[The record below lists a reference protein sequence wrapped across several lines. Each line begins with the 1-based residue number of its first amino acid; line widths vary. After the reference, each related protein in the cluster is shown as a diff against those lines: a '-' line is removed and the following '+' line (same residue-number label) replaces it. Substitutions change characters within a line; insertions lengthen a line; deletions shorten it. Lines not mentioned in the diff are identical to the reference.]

1 MNRRNLIVWLVMG
14 LCWVVL
20 PARASSLGDIRVHAR
35 FLTDRMAF
43 ELNLNQYQYDDLY
56 EVNFDFLCG
65 IDPYIDDLAYS
76 RSVAMDAYYRYLDE
90 RNDDLRWILST
101 AEYLRF
107 MAIDYFFRPIYAV
120 NHCCYL
126 RVYQVYPN
134 RTFFYFG
141 RPRHYLTYRGGHSRL
156 HCGGRSYYR
165 EHFSRRYTHAV
176 YGGAFRSRPDFRKHD
191 FGPGARPGVRPGGSP
206 APRPG
211 GPGYHFTP
219 VNPKPGNPPGR
230 PEVNRPGN
238 RPDKPEANRPSN
250 RPGNSTPSVRPN
262 RPTDRP
268 QSGNRPDA
276 GRKPETGNRP
286 SNNRKPG
293 NGSRSEATMTRPVNN
308 RVVRPESTTT
318 RPSNTRSTRPSSTD
332 SRKGNTRSSRSSSY
346 SRSSTM
352 ERSQNRGSVRQ
363 ADRKNKEGNRKQTDR
378 RFLREM

>member
-1 MNRRNLIVWLVMG
+1 MNKRNLIVWLVMG
-14 LCWVVL
+14 LCWIVL
-20 PARASSLGDIRVHAR
+20 PAKASSLGDIRVHAR

-65 IDPYIDDLAYS
+65 IDPYINDLAYS
-76 RSVAMDAYYRYLDE
+76 RTVALDAYYRYLDE
-90 RNDDLRWILST
+90 RNDDLRWILSS

-126 RVYQVYPN
+126 RVYQIYPN

-176 YGGAFRSRPDFRKHD
+176 YGGAFRTRPDFRKHD
-191 FGPGARPGVRPGGSP
+191 FGPGARPGVRPGGPP
-206 APRPG
+206 ATKPG

-219 VNPKPGNPPGR
+219 VNPKPGNRPGR
-230 PEVNRPGN
+230 PETNRPGSH
-238 RPDKPEANRPSN
+238 PDKPEANRPSN
-250 RPGNSTPSVRPN
+250 RPGNSSPSVRPN
-262 RPTDRP
+262 RPANRP
-268 QSGNRPDA
+268 QTGSRPEAD
-276 GRKPETGNRP
+276 RKPETGKRP
-286 SNNRKPG
+286 ESSRKPN
-293 NGSRSEATMTRPVNN
+293 NGKRPEATMSRPVNN
-308 RVVRPESTTT
+308 
-318 RPSNTRSTRPSSTD
+318 RSTRPSSTD
-332 SRKGNTRSSRSSSY
+332 NRRGDARSSHSSSY
-346 SRSSTM
+346 SRPSNTQ
-352 ERSQNRGSVRQ
+352 RSQNRGNVRQ
-363 ADRKNKEGNRKQTDR
+363 VERKNNEGNRKQTDR

>member
-14 LCWVVL
+14 LCWIVL

-43 ELNLNQYQYDDLY
+43 ELNLNPYQYDDLY

-126 RVYQVYPN
+126 RVYQIYPN
-134 RTFFYFG
+134 RTFFYFD

-176 YGGAFRSRPDFRKHD
+176 YGGAFRARPDFRKHD
-191 FGPGARPGVRPGGSP
+191 FGPGARPGVRPGGLP
-206 APRPG
+206 PTKPG

-219 VNPKPGNPPGR
+219 VNPNPG
-230 PEVNRPGN
+230 
-238 RPDKPEANRPSN
+238 N
-250 RPGNSTPSVRPN
+250 RPGNSAPSARPN
-262 RPTDRP
+262 RPANRP
-268 QSGNRPDA
+268 QTGNRPEA
-276 GRKPETGNRP
+276 GRKPETGKRP
-286 SNNRKPG
+286 ESNRKPD
-293 NGSRSEATMTRPVNN
+293 NGKRPEATMSRPVNN
-308 RVVRPESTTT
+308 RVVRP
-318 RPSNTRSTRPSSTD
+318 SSTD
-332 SRKGNTRSSRSSSY
+332 NCGNATHPSRTGTY
-346 SRSSTM
+346 SRPKDAG
-352 ERSQNRGSVRQ
+352 RSQNRGNVRQ
-363 ADRKNKEGNRKQTDR
+363 VKRKNENSRKQTDR

>member
-1 MNRRNLIVWLVMG
+1 MNKRNLIVWLVMAF
-14 LCWVVL
+14 CWIVL
-20 PARASSLGDIRVHAR
+20 PANASSLGDIRVHAR

-90 RNDDLRWILST
+90 RNDDLRWILSS

-126 RVYQVYPN
+126 RVYQIYPN

-176 YGGAFRSRPDFRKHD
+176 YGGHFRARPDFRKHD
-191 FGPGARPGVRPGGSP
+191 FGPGARPGVRPGGP
-206 APRPG
+206 LATKPG

-219 VNPKPGNPPGR
+219 VNPKPGN
-230 PEVNRPGN
+230 RPGN
-238 RPDKPEANRPSN
+238 RPNKPEANRPSN
-250 RPGNSTPSVRPN
+250 RPGNSAPTARPN
-262 RPTDRP
+262 RPSDRP
-268 QSGNRPDA
+268 QTGSRPEA
-276 GRKPETGNRP
+276 GRKPETGKRP
-286 SNNRKPG
+286 ENNRKPN
-293 NGSRSEATMTRPVNN
+293 NGKRPEATMARPVNN
-308 RVVRPESTTT
+308 RASRPEVTQPRS
-318 RPSNTRSTRPSSTD
+318 SNNRSTRPSSTD
-332 SRKGNTRSSRSSSY
+332 NRRGDARSSRSSSY
-346 SRSSTM
+346 SRPSETR
-352 ERSQNRGSVRQ
+352 RSQSRGNVRQ
-363 ADRKNKEGNRKQTDR
+363 VERKNNDSNRKQTDR